1 MRKGAIWGRSW
12 RLPPVH
18 LAMGAGGGSPRVPVP
33 VPDARD
39 CRLGDVVPLREDVA
53 PLVALSDRIGL
64 SLGELRSSVTF
75 ATRVCAESV
84 LVALVHRLRRPLQ
97 VPQAVVRPHVVL
109 VAGLGPPCPPP
120 PETLQHHHVHLPAR
134 PSPPHR
140 EHHVHVARA
149 YIDL

>member
-1 MRKGAIWGRSW
+1 MRETVASETLYRFA
-12 RLPPVH
+12 RT
-18 LAMGAGGGSPRVPVP
+18 SPRSS
-33 VPDARD
+33 
-39 CRLGDVVPLREDVA
+39 
-53 PLVALSDRIGL
+53 LSRIA
-64 SLGELRSSVTF
+64 SASRWVSFSSVTF

-109 VAGLGPPCPPP
+109 VAGLGPRCPRP
-120 PETLQHHHVHLPAR
+120 PERLQDHHVHLPAR